1 MAALREIRGTGA
13 SPGIARGPA
22 FLAKPAAGPA
32 TTGETAGG
40 SEVAALENAVTRA
53 AMDLRT
59 LAAAT
64 DADSA
69 ALLDFQIE
77 VLEDPTI
84 TERVAQRLA
93 AGESAAFAWIGVLDP
108 YVAELEAA
116 EDEQIR
122 ARAIDVID
130 IKSRVLGVLAGEVFA
145 DFPKGAVF
153 IGHDIEPS
161 RFLAHDWSQGGGI
174 ALFAGSAA
182 SHVAMLARSR
192 SVPMVVASGPF
203 AIADGED
210 VLADGGTGTIRLG
223 PADIDGA
230 QTPATSSHFS
240 PAGRSAERMRG
251 DEGGDLSANAE
262 QETPSSGAARHLLP
276 AGAKG
281 EQAGGFDDH
290 GFVSNEAQTPAAT
303 SLFSPAGRSAE
314 RMRGDEG
321 GDLSTNAEQEAPS
334 SRAASHLLP
343 AGAKGEQAGI
353 TLSINLNTIQEIA
366 ALPPTGI
373 AGIGLMR
380 SEFAFSSLAEIADEE
395 RQLAVYRHVLDWA
408 AGRPVT
414 IRMLDLGGDK
424 PLRGLASEACT
435 SPHLRGIRLL
445 LSRPELARVQ
455 ARALLR
461 AAPFGDL
468 RVLLPM
474 VTYPDELEAMQAIL
488 GEEAASL
495 ASRRIPHRLAPVGIM
510 VEVPAAALM
519 LDAFGAA
526 AFFSIGTND
535 LAQYLSAASRDDAA
549 AASYYKRATP
559 AILRLAQQTADLA
572 AAMGK
577 PLAVCGDLAAEPE
590 NLPGLLAAGIRHF
603 SVAPPALAGL
613 RSALI
618 GRNADETT
626 AAGV

>member
-1 MAALREIRGTGA
+1 MAALREVRGIGA

-22 FLAKPAAGPA
+22 FMAKPAAGPA

-40 SEVAALENAVTRA
+40 SEVAALETAIARA

-59 LAAAT
+59 LAATT

-84 TERVAQRLA
+84 TERLTERLA

-130 IKSRVLGVLAGEVFA
+130 IKSRVLGALAGEVFA
-145 DFPKGAVF
+145 DFPKGTVF
-153 IGHDIEPS
+153 IGPDIEPS

-174 ALFAGSAA
+174 VLRAGSAA

-203 AIADGED
+203 PLTDGED
-210 VLADGGTGTIRLG
+210 VLADGGTGLVRLG
-223 PADIDGA
+223 PANIDGA
-230 QTPATSSHFS
+230 RTPATSALFS
-240 PAGRSAERMRG
+240 PAGRRAERKRG
-251 DEGGDLSANAE
+251 DEG
-262 QETPSSGAARHLLP
+262 ETSPRAQSQSSPSSGARRHLLP
-276 AGAKG
+276 AGAKV
-281 EQAGGFDDH
+281 EQAG
-290 GFVSNEAQTPAAT
+290 V
-303 SLFSPAGRSAE
+303 
-314 RMRGDEG
+314 
-321 GDLSTNAEQEAPS
+321 
-334 SRAASHLLP
+334 
-343 AGAKGEQAGI
+343 I
-353 TLSINLNTIQEIA
+353 LSINLNGIQEIE
-366 ALPPTGI
+366 ALPSSGF
-373 AGIGLMR
+373 AGVGLMR

-424 PLRGLASEACT
+424 PLRGLASDAGL

-461 AAPFGDL
+461 AAPFGEL
-468 RVLLPM
+468 RILLPM
-474 VTYPDELEAMQAIL
+474 VTYPDEVEAMRAIL
-488 GEEAASL
+488 REEAAML
-495 ASRRIPHRLAPVGIM
+495 ASRKVAHRLAPVGIM

-526 AFFSIGTND
+526 DFFSLGTND
-535 LAQYLSAASRDDAA
+535 LAQYLSAAARDDAA
-549 AASYYKRATP
+549 AASYYQRAIP
-559 AILRLAQQTADLA
+559 AVLRLARQTTSLA
-572 AAMGK
+572 ATMGK
-577 PLAVCGDLAAEPE
+577 PLSICGDMAADPA

-613 RSALI
+613 RSALT
-618 GRNADETT
+618 GLNADGTA